1 MISIA
6 KNETL
11 REHSITARLAMSIV
25 IRHSLTLHIADRWE
39 ITRFV
44 CVKKFLQNLKVYEGK
59 KSIKYL
65 GTIFTCIPHQ
75 GLHA

>member
-11 REHSITARLAMSIV
+11 RKHFVSLRFAVRIV
-25 IRHSLTLHIADRWE
+25 IRHPLTLHIADRWK

-44 CVKKFLQNLKVYEGK
+44 FLKKLLQ
-59 KSIKYL
+59 KSENVP
-65 GTIFTCIPHQ
+65 G
-75 GLHA
+75 